1 MKTTTPCSSDA
12 YYQLIDSLGTHV
24 VVLGEFDEQWT
35 QEVIKAL
42 DLRQVTYHF
51 FPWHAIED
59 VRLQL
64 EIVYYP
70 VTQVWIDGGLKGE
83 LIGYQAEEISTLITR
98 SFIRRKRG

>member
-24 VVLGEFDEQWT
+24 VVLGEVDEQWT

-42 DLRQVTYHF
+42 ELRQVDHQF
-51 FPWHAIED
+51 FPWHALED

-70 VTQVWIDGGLKGE
+70 VTQVWIDGNLKGE
-83 LIGYQAEEISTLITR
+83 LVGYQAEEISTLITR